1 MKTLAIL
8 GGGAAGLAAAVSAL
22 RASERRVRVVIA
34 ERLPRVGKK
43 LLSTG
48 NGRCNFTNTDIS
60 AGHYHG
66 DTRFAERVISRFG
79 TEEAVRFFRSVGV
92 PEYIEDG
99 RVYPMSESAA
109 GLLDALRAA
118 ASGAETATDF
128 RAAALLPPKTPGGA
142 WRILSENG
150 AELMAD
156 AVIVATGGRAAP
168 SLGGSDG
175 SGIELLRAL
184 GYEVTRLLP
193 ALVQLKVER
202 PSVAALK
209 GVRVRAEASAFSKG
223 QLVHSERGEV
233 LFTEYG
239 LSGIPIFQI
248 TAHEECDTVT
258 LDLCP
263 NICKGKLL
271 DELENRKAIFFTH
284 TAEDFFAG
292 MLQKRLGNLVLRA
305 AGVEK
310 LSRPVS
316 SFDGGTLERIASALK
331 RLEFR
336 VSGRMGWESAQVTA
350 GGVRAAQFDPETMES
365 RLHPRLYAAGELLDV
380 HGDCGGYNLH
390 WAWATGITAGR
401 AAARALE
408 ASEK

>member
-22 RASERRVRVVIA
+22 RTSEGRVRTVIV

-60 AGHYHG
+60 VGHYHG
-66 DTRFAERVISRFG
+66 DTRFAERVISHFG
-79 TEEAVRFFRSVGV
+79 TEDAVRFFRSVGV
-92 PEYIEDG
+92 PEYVEDG

-118 ASGAETATDF
+118 ASGAETVTDF
-128 RAAALLPPKTPGGA
+128 KAAALVPPKTAGGT
-142 WRILSENG
+142 WRILSESG
-150 AELMAD
+150 AAVTAD
-156 AVIVATGGRAAP
+156 AVIVAAGGRAAP
-168 SLGGSDG
+168 SLGSDG
-175 SGIELLRAL
+175 SGIELLRGL

-193 ALVQLKVER
+193 ALVQLKVAR

-209 GVRVRAEASAFSKG
+209 GVRVRAEVNAFSG
-223 QLVHSERGEV
+223 GNLIHSERGEV

-248 TAHEECDTVT
+248 TAREECDTVT
-258 LDLCP
+258 LDFCP
-263 NICKGKLL
+263 DTGNGELL
-271 DELENRKAIFFTH
+271 DELTERKDIFFTSSV
-284 TAEDFFAG
+284 EDFFAG

-305 AGVEK
+305 AGIEK

-316 SFDGGTLERIASALK
+316 SFDRGTLERIASALK

-336 VSGRMGWESAQVTA
+336 VSGRMGWENAQVTA
-350 GGVRAAQFDPETMES
+350 GGVRAAQFDPVTMES
-365 RLHPRLYAAGELLDV
+365 RLHPRLYAAGELLDI

-390 WAWATGITAGR
+390 WAWATGVAAGH
-401 AAARALE
+401 AAAHTLE
-408 ASEK
+408 AAGK

>member
-22 RASERRVRVVIA
+22 RTSEGRVRVVIA
-34 ERLPRVGKK
+34 ERLSRVGKK

-66 DTRFAERVISRFG
+66 DTRFAERVLSRFG

-128 RAAALLPPKTPGGA
+128 KAAELLPPKASGGM
-142 WRILSENG
+142 WRILSTDG
-150 AELMAD
+150 AELTAD
-156 AVIVATGGRAAP
+156 AVIIATGGRAAP
-168 SLGGSDG
+168 SLGSDG

-209 GVRVRAEASAFSKG
+209 GVRVRAEASAFSSG
-223 QLVHSERGEV
+223 RLVHRERGEV

-263 NICKGKLL
+263 KLGKGELL
-271 DELENRKAIFFTH
+271 DELENRKEIFFTH

-292 MLQKRLGNLVLRA
+292 MFQKRLGNLVLRA

-336 VSGRMGWESAQVTA
+336 VSGRMGWENAQVTA

-390 WAWATGITAGR
+390 WAWATGVTAGC

-408 ASEK
+408 AAEK

>member
-22 RASERRVRVVIA
+22 RTSEGRVRVVIA
-34 ERLPRVGKK
+34 ERLARVGKK

-60 AGHYHG
+60 AAHYHG
-66 DTRFAERVISRFG
+66 DVRFAERVISRFG
-79 TEEAVRFFRSVGV
+79 TEDAVKFFRSVGV

-128 RAAALLPPKTPGGA
+128 RAAKLLPPQTQGGE
-142 WRILSENG
+142 WRILSADG
-150 AELMAD
+150 TELTAD

-168 SLGGSDG
+168 SLGSDG

-184 GYEVTRLLP
+184 GYEVTPLLP

-209 GVRVRAEASAFSKG
+209 GVRVRAEASAFSRG
-223 QLVHSERGEV
+223 RLVHSERGEV

-263 NICKGKLL
+263 EISKGKLL

-316 SFDGGTLERIASALK
+316 SFDGDTLERIASALK

-336 VSGRMGWESAQVTA
+336 VSGRMGWENAQVTA

-365 RLHPRLYAAGELLDV
+365 LQHPRLYAAGELLDV

-390 WAWATGITAGR
+390 WAWATGVTAGC
-401 AAARALE
+401 ASARALE
-408 ASEK
+408 AAEK